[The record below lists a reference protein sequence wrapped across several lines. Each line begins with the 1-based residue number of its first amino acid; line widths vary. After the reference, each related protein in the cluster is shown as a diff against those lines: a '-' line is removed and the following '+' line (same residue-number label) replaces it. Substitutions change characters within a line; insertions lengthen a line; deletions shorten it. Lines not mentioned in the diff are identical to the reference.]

1 LFADGFVG
9 REALKRL
16 QSSPEIVGVDEVG
29 EVAPQLGMIVVVE
42 AFDGGVLDG
51 AVHSLDLAVGPG
63 MLHLGEPVLDAILVA
78 DAIEDVMEGVFVTGL
93 AGELDAVARQE

>member
-1 LFADGFVG
+1 
-9 REALKRL
+9 
-16 QSSPEIVGVDEVG
+16 
-29 EVAPQLGMIVVVE
+29 
-42 AFDGGVLDG
+42 
-51 AVHSLDLAVGPG
+51 